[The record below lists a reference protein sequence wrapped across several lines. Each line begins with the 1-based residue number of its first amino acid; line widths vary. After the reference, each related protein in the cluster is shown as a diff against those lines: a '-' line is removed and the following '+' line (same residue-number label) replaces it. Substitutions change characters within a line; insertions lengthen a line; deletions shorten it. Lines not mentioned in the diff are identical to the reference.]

1 MALRELGIAAGGAGL
16 GALLY
21 HHCAAPPP
29 SAAEDAAAAAVG
41 TQLPTMRRKVHGD
54 AIYLDWNAT
63 SPIFPEVRCVR
74 IAGH

>member
-1 MALRELGIAAGGAGL
+1 MALRELSIAAGGAGL

-21 HHCAAPPP
+21 RHCAAPPL

-63 SPIFPEVRCVR
+63 SPIFPEVRCAR
-74 IAGH
+74 AAGH